1 MFYYASY
8 TNYDTR
14 DHDVSGHIEYIQYI
28 ISNRSLPNSD
38 TCWQCYHPPL
48 YHLLVSP
55 IYYLAS
61 QVYDQ
66 PEQIL
71 QFFSIFLTAV
81 FLYFAYKSYKLVLK
95 DQSASLLALT
105 LTAFWPSLIIHGI
118 RLSNDAL
125 LYTLFSIAIYAL
137 IAWWDKGRHR
147 HFLLA
152 VIAASLAA
160 LTKSNGLTLWL
171 IITFVYLVKLVKNW
185 KHKKKILWQALIL
198 LLFAFTAL
206 LLYIKKA
213 NDPSMNTWPV
223 ANLWGMPVALTVGRG
238 WENFT
243 YFSPTTY
250 FQYPYIS
257 PWLDETG
264 RQFFWNYLLKTA
276 LFGEFNFTPTPLQI
290 IYIIQILFF
299 FLILIFLIRSWK
311 IFLSLQSKYLIPLF
325 VFSILIISL
334 IFLRVGF
341 PYSPSN
347 DFRYILPILIPFN
360 LIIGSDLI
368 TKNKNWKIILLL
380 ISFLFCLFSTLLFIA
395 FGASGG
401 FEVR

>member
-1 MFYYASY
+1 
-8 TNYDTR
+8 
-14 DHDVSGHIEYIQYI
+14 
-28 ISNRSLPNSD
+28 
-38 TCWQCYHPPL
+38 
-48 YHLLVSP
+48 
-55 IYYLAS
+55 
-61 QVYDQ
+61 
-66 PEQIL
+66 
-71 QFFSIFLTAV
+71 
-81 FLYFAYKSYKLVLK
+81 
-95 DQSASLLALT
+95 
-105 LTAFWPSLIIHGI
+105 
-118 RLSNDAL
+118 
-125 LYTLFSIAIYAL
+125 
-137 IAWWDKGRHR
+137 
-147 HFLLA
+147 LLA

-171 IITFVYLVKLVKNW
+171 IISFVYLVKLVKNW

-360 LIIGSDLI
+360 LIVGSDLI
-368 TKNKNWKIILLL
+368 TKNRNWKIILLI
-380 ISFLFCLFSTLLFIA
+380 ISILFCLFSTLLFIA
-395 FGASGG
+395 FGVSGG
-401 FEVR
+401 IEVR